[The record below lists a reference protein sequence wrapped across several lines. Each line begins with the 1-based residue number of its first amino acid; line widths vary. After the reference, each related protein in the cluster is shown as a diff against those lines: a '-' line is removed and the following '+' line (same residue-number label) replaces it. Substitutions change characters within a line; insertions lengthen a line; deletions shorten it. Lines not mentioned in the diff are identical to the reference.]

1 MTGRGGG
8 GGGVGNGM
16 PLCSPTIQS
25 DNKGKRKAA
34 LCILVY
40 IPFDA
45 NPQPAEGIKQLII

>member
-1 MTGRGGG
+1 MTGRGV

-34 LCILVY
+34 VQYILVY

-45 NPQPAEGIKQLII
+45 NPRPAEGIKQ